1 MEMDLS
7 DNDLAKAAQGGDFS
21 AFSEL
26 LERHYDRI
34 FRVSA
39 GILGQKADAED
50 LTQDIC
56 ASLAG
61 KLKNYRG
68 DALFTTWLHRVTV
81 NAARDRLRRYATHAK
96 AAKGWGDW
104 EINRTAQNNET
115 QEAVD
120 WLKEAMTSLS
130 PDLRET
136 VALVLGEE
144 TTHKEAGKAL
154 GISEGTVSWRMG
166 EVKKALSIMAKREEM
181 LR

>member
-1 MEMDLS
+1 METS

-21 AFSEL
+21 AFSLL

-34 FRVSA
+34 FRISL
-39 GILGQKADAED
+39 GILGQQADAED

-56 ASLAG
+56 ASLPA
-61 KLKNYRG
+61 KLKSYRG

-81 NAARDRLRRYATHAK
+81 NAARDRLRRHATHAK

-104 EINRTAQNNET
+104 EINRQAQNKET

-120 WLKEAMTSLS
+120 WLKEAMRNLN

-144 TTHKEAGKAL
+144 TSHREAGKAL

-166 EVKKALSIMAKREEM
+166 EVKKALSGMAKREEI